1 MMKRK
6 LIPFTLFLAALSA
19 STTSIAASQEIS
31 KSIYTCNDN
40 QVMEVIYVNTEAGNA
55 YAIISQVN
63 EMIPMRLMKMASGAN
78 YEAIDKIILINFIPK
93 AKRLNWW
100 KVMINLFSV
109 TVP

>member
-19 STTSIAASQEIS
+19 STTSIAATQEIS

-40 QVMEVIYVNTEAGNA
+40 RVMEVIYVNTEAGNA

-63 EMIPMRLMKMASGAN
+63 EMIDAVNENGLRSKLRSHRQKL
-78 YEAIDKIILINFIPK
+78 YL
-93 AKRLNWW
+93 
-100 KVMINLFSV
+100 
-109 TVP
+109 

>member
-19 STTSIAASQEIS
+19 SSTSIAASQEIS

-63 EMIPMRLMKMASGAN
+63 EMIDAVNENGLRSKLRSHRQKL
-78 YEAIDKIILINFIPK
+78 YL
-93 AKRLNWW
+93 
-100 KVMINLFSV
+100 
-109 TVP
+109 

>member
-19 STTSIAASQEIS
+19 SSTSIAASQEIS

-55 YAIISQVN
+55 Y
-63 EMIPMRLMKMASGAN
+63 
-78 YEAIDKIILINFIPK
+78 
-93 AKRLNWW
+93 
-100 KVMINLFSV
+100 
-109 TVP
+109 

>member
-40 QVMEVIYVNTEAGNA
+40 RVMEVIYVNTEAGNA